1 MAWDAGLVAVSLAAG
16 GALSVAAAALFA
28 SRRDWTSR
36 LGAPALLA
44 ASIAALHSAGTSAV
58 TITPFPGPATGAGGL
73 GGDWLPAATV
83 GAMRVVL
90 SAAAAALWQDR
101 VELRRSSREM
111 RAARDRAEAASRDES
126 RFLAK
131 MSHELRTPLNGV
143 LGLAQTLQDTPLDDD
158 RREPVRIIL
167 SSGDALVGIV
177 DRIREAARADAEGIV
192 LDPAPFDLA
201 ALVDEVV
208 RLMAGRPAPR
218 ASGRRRRSP
227 PTCRR
232 AWSATPRASARSR

>member
-44 ASIAALHSAGTSAV
+44 ASIAALHFAGTGAV
-58 TITPFPGPATGAGGL
+58 TITPFPGPAAGAGGL

-101 VELRRSSREM
+101 VELRRSAREM

-143 LGLAQTLQDTPLDDD
+143 LGLAQTLQDTPWTTTSASSCGLSCPPAT
-158 RREPVRIIL
+158 RSSESWTGSWRPPVRT
-167 SSGDALVGIV
+167 
-177 DRIREAARADAEGIV
+177 
-192 LDPAPFDLA
+192 
-201 ALVDEVV
+201 
-208 RLMAGRPAPR
+208 PR
-218 ASGRRRRSP
+218 GSCSTPPRSTWRRSW
-227 PTCRR
+227 TRWC
-232 AWSATPRASARSR
+232 A